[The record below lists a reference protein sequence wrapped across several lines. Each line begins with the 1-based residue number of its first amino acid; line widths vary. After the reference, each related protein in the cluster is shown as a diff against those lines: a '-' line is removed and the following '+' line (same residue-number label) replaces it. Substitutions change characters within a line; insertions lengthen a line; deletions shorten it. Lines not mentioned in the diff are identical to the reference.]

1 MRKVL
6 VIGSGGGGKSTL
18 AVELGRLL
26 GLPVVHLDALHWKPG
41 WIVPDQQ
48 EWRETVR
55 ALAQRDEWVMD
66 GNYTRTLD
74 LRIPAADTVIFMD
87 FPPITCVWRVLKR
100 RVRYRG
106 GTRLDMAPG
115 LSRAAQLGLHE
126 MGVDLQR
133 PEAEDTEG
141 GRGARAGRESPGA
154 AKLQGGR
161 RLPLEDASPESSP
174 RRCGQGLGAHRVGA
188 DPRSLSQKSPL
199 PGGERVRVR
208 ATA

>member
-1 MRKVL
+1 M
-6 VIGSGGGGKSTL
+6 T
-18 AVELGRLL
+18 
-26 GLPVVHLDALHWKPG
+26 D
-41 WIVPDQQ
+41 
-48 EWRETVR
+48 
-55 ALAQRDEWVMD
+55 
-66 GNYTRTLD
+66 
-74 LRIPAADTVIFMD
+74 
-87 FPPITCVWRVLKR
+87 
-100 RVRYRG
+100 
-106 GTRLDMAPG
+106 
-115 LSRAAQLGLHE
+115 LSRRQFSKQTVSALLTYSLLETLFGRDMLGAEIKPVTAQWIKDLHE

-133 PEAEDTEG
+133 PEAENTEG

-208 ATA
+208 GTA